1 MSAKIQLKS
10 DLVGTFGGI
19 FLMLD
24 HFGKANLDK
33 LINKSLGDRRF
44 NAKYSYSDIFKTLLA
59 TYTTNGSCIED
70 SRRISG
76 QISEKSQDYRLCS
89 PDILL
94 NSFKELCTES
104 SALFSA
110 LLHSIRNLLRRTL
123 SKAIGFLHPTL
134 RVWG

>member
-24 HFGKANLDK
+24 HFNTASLDK
-33 LINKSLGDRRF
+33 LVDKLLENRRF

-59 TYTTNGSCIED
+59 TYATNGSCIED

-94 NSFKELCTES
+94 NSFKELVSWGIMFRPQRLGLTES
-104 SALFSA
+104 SARVTDNT
-110 LLHSIRNLLRRTL
+110 LLVT
-123 SKAIGFLHPTL
+123 SKNST
-134 RVWG
+134 

>member
-24 HFGKANLDK
+24 HFNKAGLDK
-33 LINKSLGDRRF
+33 LVDKSLGNRRF

-59 TYTTNGSCIED
+59 TYATNGSCIED

-94 NSFKELCTES
+94 NSFNELVSWGIMFRPQRLGLTES
-104 SALFSA
+104 SARVTDNT
-110 LLHSIRNLLRRTL
+110 LLVT
-123 SKAIGFLHPTL
+123 SKNST
-134 RVWG
+134 